1 MIAEKETFPQIGII
15 YNSGSF
21 IHRCFPM
28 SQFSFDVS
36 IEEFE
41 TKVIQASLQVPVV
54 IDFWAPWCG
63 PCQTL
68 KPMLEKLAEE
78 YAGRFLLA
86 KVNSD
91 ENPELSQHFG
101 VRSIPSVKVLY
112 QGQLVDE
119 FNGALPEGQIR
130 AFLDRFA
137 LPDAGGNLREEAAAL
152 VATGQ
157 LDEALAKLSEASREK
172 PDDEGIRLDAID
184 VLMQLGRNDEAGQL
198 LAADYTQAADRA
210 NALRARLALAA
221 GAADTTGLE
230 AKLGANPDDHAT
242 RLELAR
248 AYAGQSRF
256 REALDNALEVVVRD
270 RFFDEGAG
278 RKALLQIFEA
288 LGGSEQHDDLVREF
302 RRKLSAALN

>member
-1 MIAEKETFPQIGII
+1 MIAEKGAFPQIGII

-41 TKVIQASLQVPVV
+41 AKVIQASMQVPVV

-112 QGQLVDE
+112 QGQLVHE

-152 VATGQ
+152 VAAGQ

-172 PDDEGIRLDAID
+172 PGDEGIRLDAID

-221 GAADTTGLE
+221 GAADTAGLE
-230 AKLGANPDDHAT
+230 AKLAANPDDHAT

-248 AYAGQSRF
+248 AYAGQNRF